1 MSAIDSGFVRYGMT
15 RFHDFDSLER
25 QSITVLHDNDAAAN
39 SVAKKILDGERH
51 LCRGF
56 AAPNDKNISN
66 VRKAIASIGYL
77 EVIIM
82 KTNIRLDPV
91 RRVSRFHA
99 GHEYFPRMGA
109 QPDQRCHIADSN
121 NRKRAISNGDGPG
134 GNCFRR
140 RH

>member
-66 VRKAIASIGYL
+66 VRKAIALIGYL
-77 EVIIM
+77 EVII
-82 KTNIRLDPV
+82 TETDIGFDPV
-91 RRVSRFHA
+91 HRVRRFHT
-99 GHEYFPRMGA
+99 GHEYSPRMRA
-109 QPDQRCHIADSN
+109 QLHQRCHIADSN
-121 NRKRAISNGDGPG
+121 NRKRAISNRDGT
-134 GNCFRR
+134 
-140 RH
+140 